1 MKHYTT
7 EPLHV
12 ILKYLESA
20 LATCQSGEIISFEVL
35 NPDYI
40 TAYSGEMV
48 SVDGVSYI
56 YRSYNSYVTLANTL
70 ECKFLT
76 PRVKESHIVEIRL
89 QLLNTSHTFH
99 SVSIEDKRE
108 KYGVNSH
115 FFTIH
120 KNEEASFLRAYLRAL
135 DEVNIAT
142 CKRVLN
148 LGING
153 GDEFALIEAVVGKER
168 FKQMELVGIDHSQ
181 SAIAYAKRRFGEN
194 VTCKVGDINHLE
206 PLALGK
212 FDLLISIGT
221 LQSPGINFKVLFM
234 TLVQKYLHRSSA
246 IILGFPNSR
255 WIDGEL
261 IYGAK
266 VPNYKKSEMGLV
278 IKDIHFCKKYLQQH
292 KFRVVISG
300 RDYIFL
306 SAVRL

>member
-1 MKHYTT
+1 MNRYINT
-7 EPLHV
+7 PLHV
-12 ILKYLESA
+12 IVEDLKKQ
-20 LATCQSGEIISFEVL
+20 LATCKAGDILSFEVL
-35 NPDYI
+35 NPDA
-40 TAYSGEMV
+40 TSGYSGKVVKIE
-48 SVDGVSYI
+48 GIEYL
-56 YRSYNSYVTLANTL
+56 YRSYNSYVSLANNL
-70 ECKFLT
+70 ACKFLT
-76 PRVKESHIVEIRL
+76 PIIKESHIVEIRL
-89 QLLNTSHTFH
+89 QKLDTTSSFHTLLVADRS
-99 SVSIEDKRE
+99 E
-108 KYGVNSH
+108 KYGVDSH
-115 FFTIH
+115 FFAIH
-120 KNEEASFLRAYLRAL
+120 KDEEASFLLAYLRAL
-135 DEVNIAT
+135 EEVNIAT

-153 GDEFALIEAVVGKER
+153 GDEFALIEKIVGKER
-168 FKQMELVGIDHSQ
+168 FEQMELVGIDHSQ
-181 SAIAYAKRRFGEN
+181 SAIAYASSRSGAN

-206 PLALGK
+206 SLSLGR

-221 LQSPGINFKVLFM
+221 LQSPGINFKLLFM
-234 TLVQKYLHRSSA
+234 SLVQNYLHRSCA

-266 VPNYKKSEMGLV
+266 VPNYKRSEMGLV